1 MMWWYLSR
9 TPSSASNA
17 KPSDQYSTI
26 TLHNSIFPVSDSG
39 LFNDI
44 CIVEIPNKPL
54 IDHNKD
60 NNKSSSKQVE
70 TFPCSSW
77 EWFAYQFSP
86 TQFHSVVVPRV
97 LSPVFRIQVIGVL
110 PEHFLCAKLVQS
122 PHQPHATLCTYSCSE
137 NSLHDVPKMN
147 CEDRNPFGAACALR
161 DDWLYVAGGYKGKSS
176 NIDPSS
182 YLNSVERLNLKT
194 WEWQSL
200 QNMQEPRAFADGFTH
215 KGRFFVVGGSA
226 TLKHSAEI
234 YNPSTNSWV
243 CLKSFVPKEA
253 DGFTAASLNG
263 RLMLLTWSDQLG
275 VKLWLWTVL
284 VNPNLI
290 CRCRLISFF
299 PNQIVERPRLKSHG
313 AKMVQVGG
321 KEVWVLVGESDR
333 FCLQVDGSN
342 ALPVFPAPMFRPGDG
357 HEAVQKG
364 HIYAFSFTDGV
375 GLSWRK
381 IPVYSI

>member
-1 MMWWYLSR
+1 MTKDFDFDKLVFE
-9 TPSSASNA
+9 AN
-17 KPSDQYSTI
+17 KN
-26 TLHNSIFPVSDSG
+26 HNHIS
-39 LFNDI
+39 
-44 CIVEIPNKPL
+44 L
-54 IDHNKD
+54 IIL
-60 NNKSSSKQVE
+60 
-70 TFPCSSW
+70 W
-77 EWFAYQFSP
+77 FSP
-86 TQFHSVVVPRV
+86 NHT
-97 LSPVFRIQVIGVL
+97 
-110 PEHFLCAKLVQS
+110 
-122 PHQPHATLCTYSCSE
+122 TYHVE
-137 NSLHDVPKMN
+137 LDVWYA
-147 CEDRNPFGAACALR
+147 D
-161 DDWLYVAGGYKGKSS
+161 
-176 NIDPSS
+176 IDPSS
-182 YLNSVERLNLKT
+182 YLSSVERLNLKT

-342 ALPVFPAPMFRPGDG
+342 AWPVFPAPMFRPGDG

-381 IPVYSI
+381 IPVYSIWVLSVFLVFIFPLSRL